1 MPYDKNVPA
10 VPEYKASEI
19 IKAIERKVMSLEDIE
34 KMEVADIVN
43 YHSCEASVIA
53 EKISELLGVSYSAIF
68 ELF

>member
-34 KMEVADIVN
+34 KMEVADIIN
-43 YHSCEASVIA
+43 YHSCEPSVIA
-53 EKISELLGVSYSAIF
+53 ERVSELLGVSYQLIF
-68 ELF
+68 DLL